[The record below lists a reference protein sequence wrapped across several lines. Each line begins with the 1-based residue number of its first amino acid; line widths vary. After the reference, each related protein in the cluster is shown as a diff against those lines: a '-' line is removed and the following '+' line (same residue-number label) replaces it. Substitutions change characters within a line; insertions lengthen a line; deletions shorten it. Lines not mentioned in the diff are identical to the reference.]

1 MADITTAIVTADIS
15 DDGTTVTITSGID
28 RAVTVASYERDSV
41 DDVAENQVLHDSE
54 TVQVVAGEET
64 VIEVEAVECGQT
76 DVFFSES
83 APQVPTLEALYAHAF
98 LVGEQYGECVIPEPT
113 TTTTVPA
120 TTSTTVPEATTTTV
134 VDTTTTT
141 AVIGVPTT
149 VQAPL
154 TPSLP
159 DTGWNGDLALAGV
172 SVLLVGVVAWAK
184 AKGLARVGR

>member
-1 MADITTAIVTADIS
+1 MADITTAAVTADIS

-54 TVQVVAGEET
+54 TVNVIAGEET
-64 VIEVEAVECGQT
+64 VIVVDSVECGQT
-76 DVFFSES
+76 DVFFSQS
-83 APQVPTLEALYAHAF
+83 APQIPTLEALYAHAF
-98 LVGEQYGECVIPEPT
+98 LVGEQYGECVTPEPT

-134 VDTTTTT
+134 VESNPTTTSS
-141 AVIGVPTT
+141 VVLVPS
-149 VQAPL
+149 QPPL

-159 DTGWNGDLALAGV
+159 NTGWNGDLALAGA
-172 SVLLVGVVAWAK
+172 SVLLAGVVLVK
-184 AKGLARVGR
+184 RAKGRLGIGR